1 MASGKLLLASGEF
14 RIAHPKPH
22 QRLDVW
28 QQAML
33 LVKETYSAT
42 ASFPAAEMFGLTS
55 QMRRAA
61 VSIPS
66 NIAEGAARTGD
77 KEYLHFLSIARGSLS
92 ELDTQIQIAVMLGYL
107 HADHKLH
114 DLVDTV
120 GKLLSGL
127 CKKLKTDVVNR

>member
-1 MASGKLLLASGEF
+1 MSVNL
-14 RIAHPKPH
+14 RIEKPH

-33 LVKETYSAT
+33 LVKETYLAT
-42 ASFPAAEMFGLTS
+42 TSFPAEEMFGLTS

-61 VSIPS
+61 VSIPA

-92 ELDTQIQIAVMLGYL
+92 ELDTHVQIAVMLGYL
-107 HADHKLH
+107 NKDHKIH
-114 DLVDTV
+114 YMVDTV

-127 CKKLKTDVVNR
+127 SKKLRVASSK

>member
-1 MASGKLLLASGEF
+1 MITHS
-14 RIAHPKPH
+14 KPH

-33 LVKETYSAT
+33 LVEETYSVT

-92 ELDTQIQIAVMLGYL
+92 ELDTQVQIAVMLGYMS
-107 HADHKLH
+107 ADHKLYNM
-114 DLVDTV
+114 LNAV
-120 GKLLSGL
+120 GKLLSGFS
-127 CKKLKTDVVNR
+127 KKLRTDVVKR